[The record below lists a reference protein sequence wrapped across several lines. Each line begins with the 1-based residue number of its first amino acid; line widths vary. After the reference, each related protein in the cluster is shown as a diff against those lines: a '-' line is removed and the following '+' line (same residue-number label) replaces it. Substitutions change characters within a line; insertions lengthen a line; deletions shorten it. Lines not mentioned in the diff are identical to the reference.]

1 MGETTPGAE
10 RAEKGHDENGLIQQI
25 CRTQLKLLDQ
35 GEGGTCVIYALALA
49 LCRHLLLSSGVHII
63 VTECLGAIKQ
73 LDKARDAAREGNF
86 VEDFQGEVLRNM
98 TDKKTGAYGTIQIQI
113 QATRNLRR
121 GAEHVLVYDQTEG
134 DPGTKHCVYMERVT
148 EKGFMCLNSHG
159 SKDPFPLVE
168 MERKGNRLYS
178 VEANWTPVDMKTNKP
193 IENISQ
199 VLRPIEPSEPIENIS
214 QGPESPKWS
223 TQHVVRVVLVTNVIT
238 VSVTFL
244 ER

>member
-1 MGETTPGAE
+1 M
-10 RAEKGHDENGLIQQI
+10 
-25 CRTQLKLLDQ
+25 
-35 GEGGTCVIYALALA
+35 IYALALA

-98 TDKKTGAYGTIQIQI
+98 TDKKTGAYGTIQIQVTR
-113 QATRNLRR
+113 ATRNLRR

-148 EKGFMCLNSHG
+148 EKGFLCLNSHG

-199 VLRPIEPSEPIENIS
+199 DSEPRPMAREPIEQIKYIF
-214 QGPESPKWS
+214 QGP
-223 TQHVVRVVLVTNVIT
+223 
-238 VSVTFL
+238 
-244 ER
+244 